1 VKHSDI
7 VARTQTVWGVRNVP
21 YSMSKTNTP
30 TGHRADCSGYVS
42 AVLGLPAPGENT
54 VTLVT
59 KGICVPI
66 SKSEMIP
73 GDLLMIGGPGTAGAA
88 GHVAVFVGRGR
99 GGCEVWEQ
107 SGSQWGPHHSVW
119 GEETVAQYMAYRFK
133 DVEMP
138 LGDRYL
144 RQGNTGGD
152 VRDLQQLLLS
162 LGYDLGPDGA
172 DGDFGPV
179 TDRAVRAFQR
189 AHSLEVDGIV
199 GPLTLAAL
207 REATASQVPAVPAP
221 EEPVS
226 GPSEEFEPNVILKK
240 LDLLLAQQAEL
251 LGRPPVTAHVDI
263 PSLAEAIAGYLV
275 DTPLTMAD
283 VEMALRRVLLEG
295 VGQ

>member
-88 GHVAVFVGRGR
+88 G
-99 GGCEVWEQ
+99 
-107 SGSQWGPHHSVW
+107 
-119 GEETVAQYMAYRFK
+119 QYMAYRFK